1 MHPRVNQT
9 VPRRVVELVNK
20 ATLSTG
26 ISKALDR
33 GGVIDQE
40 TERRELLPHIARVW
54 KRKDLES
61 MVQTSPLIEV
71 SF

>member
-1 MHPRVNQT
+1 M
-9 VPRRVVELVNK
+9 NK

-26 ISKALDR
+26 ISKALDLGATAR
-33 GGVIDQE
+33 VIDQE